1 MAEFEV
7 TVIGAGPGG
16 YETAIKAAQMG
27 KKTCIIESTYFGGTC
42 LNVGCIPTKTLI
54 KSAEVLSQVREAA
67 DFGVDG
73 VDPDQ
78 VFVDMKKLSARKAS
92 VVKTLVSGVKGLLK
106 ANKVTVVEGKASFV
120 DTHTVLVG
128 ERNITSDIFIIA
140 TGSSV
145 FMPPFIAQEGDNH
158 VITSTEALDF
168 DSVPSSIAVIGGG
181 VIGVEFAFLFN
192 KLGSRVT
199 VLELM
204 DHILPMVILRWEEW
218 PRNALANPGWISA
231 WDAE

>member
-78 VFVDMKKLSARKAS
+78 VFVDMKKLSADRKS
-92 VVKTLVSGVKGLLK
+92 VV
-106 ANKVTVVEGKASFV
+106 
-120 DTHTVLVG
+120 
-128 ERNITSDIFIIA
+128 
-140 TGSSV
+140 
-145 FMPPFIAQEGDNH
+145 
-158 VITSTEALDF
+158 
-168 DSVPSSIAVIGGG
+168 
-181 VIGVEFAFLFN
+181 
-192 KLGSRVT
+192 
-199 VLELM
+199 
-204 DHILPMVILRWEEW
+204 
-218 PRNALANPGWISA
+218 
-231 WDAE
+231 